1 MNLTPFDPE
10 ATIGQKGGRMSI
22 STWAHY
28 QNGILKPIGALPL
41 KENQRVQII
50 VLPQPQELDEVDEAR
65 LAEMHRRADEWLV
78 QQPPDA
84 VRPSPLSEEERRQAI
99 AELDQVLR
107 ELREAN
113 VHYSEEEVMA
123 DVNAA
128 VKAVRAEKMRQ
139 L

>member
-1 MNLTPFDPE
+1 
-10 ATIGQKGGRMSI
+10 MSI
-22 STWAHY
+22 STWARY
-28 QNGILKPIGALPL
+28 QKGILKPIGSLPL

-50 VLPQPQELDEVDEAR
+50 VLPQLKEADEVDEAR
-65 LAEMHRRADEWLV
+65 LAEMHHRADEWLA

-84 VRPSPLSEEERRQAI
+84 VRPSPLSEEERRQAV
-99 AELDQVLR
+99 AELDQVLKD
-107 ELREAN
+107 LWEAN

-128 VKAVRAEKMRQ
+128 VKAVRAEQMRQ

>member
-1 MNLTPFDPE
+1 
-10 ATIGQKGGRMSI
+10 MSI

-28 QNGILKPIGALPL
+28 QNGMLKPAGILPL
-41 KENQRVQII
+41 KENQRVRII

-65 LAEMHRRADEWLV
+65 LAEMHRRADEWLA